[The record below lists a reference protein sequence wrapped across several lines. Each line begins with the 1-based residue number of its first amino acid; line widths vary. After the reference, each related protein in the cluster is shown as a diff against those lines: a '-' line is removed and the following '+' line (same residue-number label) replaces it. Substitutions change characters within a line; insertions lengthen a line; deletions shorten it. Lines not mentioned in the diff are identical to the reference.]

1 MTEKTYDVKELK
13 HWQRNIFQMSLED
26 KQWIFGQRIYNTL
39 GECGYE
45 YLMKV
50 IETVVRQVAKEQ
62 DSQRMK
68 ELKIFIELA
77 LEQVENNLSKGE

>member
-1 MTEKTYDVKELK
+1 MTEKTYGYSK
-13 HWQRNIFQMSLED
+13 HSKVMYEMSLAD

-45 YLMKV
+45 DLMKV
-50 IETVVRQVAKEQ
+50 METVVRQVVKEQ

-77 LEQVENNLSKGE
+77 LEQVENNLSEGE

>member
-1 MTEKTYDVKELK
+1 MTEKTYE
-13 HWQRNIFQMSLED
+13 MSLAD
-26 KQWIFGQRIYNTL
+26 KQWIFGKRLFNTL

-45 YLMKV
+45 DLLAVMK
-50 IETVVRQVAKEQ
+50 TVVRQVVKEQ

-68 ELKIFIELA
+68 ELKIFIDLA

>member
-1 MTEKTYDVKELK
+1 MTEKTHV
-13 HWQRNIFQMSLED
+13 WQMSLAD

-45 YLMKV
+45 DLMKV
-50 IETVVRQVAKEQ
+50 METVVRQVVKEQ

-77 LEQVENNLSKGE
+77 LEQVEHNLSKGE